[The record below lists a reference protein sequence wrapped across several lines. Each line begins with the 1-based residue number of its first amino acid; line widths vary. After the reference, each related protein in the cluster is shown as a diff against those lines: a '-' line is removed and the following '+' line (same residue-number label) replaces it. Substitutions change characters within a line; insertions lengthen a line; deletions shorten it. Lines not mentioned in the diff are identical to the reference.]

1 MRIVRDGYHIDTSHV
16 TGIVVLPVTTTL
28 REVSSMF
35 GGLAIGFAE
44 LTKPSRVAQGLPRDD
59 AKRLRR
65 RGPRR
70 RTR

>member
-1 MRIVRDGYHIDTSHV
+1 
-16 TGIVVLPVTTTL
+16 
-28 REVSSMF
+28 MF

-65 RGPRR
+65 RALRR
-70 RTR
+70 RRR